1 MANSATIGKINQ
13 ASLKVLK
20 ILSLLFE
27 KNMTMNELVDA
38 MNNNGLGPCNNFVVS
53 KYINTCKSCGIDI
66 QKINNK
72 YTILNFPIGL
82 RFSPTE
88 SELLFEVKSLS
99 ENLKSG
105 ELENTIDKFI
115 SKLHLAFY
123 KSGTGL
129 QSSKNYR
136 IIKIFE
142 KACLSQCDIKIIF
155 KDKTTYNCFP
165 KEIQVVDEK
174 IIFKT
179 YNNDESKELNPDDI
193 IDIRIIDDKV
203 LTKESMATVIFE
215 IKGSLAKRYQP
226 RENEQITHFKNNG
239 SIIITN
245 RYEDKKQL
253 LHRLMRYDSSCKVLK
268 PKAYVAEMQEMIAN
282 TLKNYE

>member
-1 MANSATIGKINQ
+1 MSNSSVASKINQ

-20 ILSLLFE
+20 ILNLLFK

-38 MNNNGLGPCNNFVVS
+38 MNNDGLGPCNNFVVS

-82 RFSPTE
+82 RFSPRE
-88 SELLFEVKSLS
+88 SELLFEIKSIS

-105 ELENTIDKFI
+105 EVEHIVDKFI
-115 SKLHLAFY
+115 NKLHLAFY

-142 KACLSQCDIKIIF
+142 KACLSQCEIKIIF
-155 KDKTTYNCFP
+155 KDKTTYNCTP
-165 KEIQVVDEK
+165 KEIQVIDEK
-174 IIFKT
+174 IFFKT
-179 YNNDESKELNPDDI
+179 YNNKESKELNPDDI

-203 LTKESMATVIFE
+203 LTKESMDTVIFE
-215 IKGSLAKRYQP
+215 IQGSLAKRYQP
-226 RENEQITHFKNNG
+226 RENEQITQFKNNG

-245 RYEDKKQL
+245 RYENKKQL
-253 LHRLMRYDSSCKVLK
+253 LHRLMRYDSSCKILK
-268 PKAYVAEMQEMIAN
+268 PKSYVKEMRAMIEN